1 MKKRVLFFL
10 LLVFVLV
17 LCVACATPDGSTEPS
32 DSEAPDTSTS
42 TGTSETL
49 ADSSTEPDGPPTPEE
64 IKANKYASAGLELT
78 LKVCEQYYDLKKHS
92 LATSLTNRNTTTVWP
107 LAAFIEMLAEAH
119 RMFPEDK
126 TVLKYYTDALDYALA
141 KHLVT
146 NATITPPGGKTFTG
160 ISYYN
165 AGPNWKGDFYY
176 DDNAWICIQLL
187 DAYKQL
193 GKQKYLTLAEKV
205 LEFMWTGWD
214 ETYGGVYWDKTFSGK
229 GICSNGPVCVSYLAA
244 YEITG
249 KAEYLERAKMI
260 YEWCNRM
267 LRNTRGLYN
276 AGIKNIK
283 KTEYDANN
291 LDPWIA
297 AYDQGTM
304 MTSAAMLYKITGEQS
319 YFDELSKTVQSSVSF
334 LFEGTDKMKGNP
346 IFKSWCI
353 GWIVRGEMTAYATDC
368 TTHSKRF
375 MRNMKNVLDKV
386 LKTKDDN
393 GHYDPF
399 FLSGEWWPPADDP
412 DADYFDHDAMQPSG
426 VATVLLLTA
435 HYQLFQAE

>member
-1 MKKRVLFFL
+1 MKKSALFL
-10 LLVFVLV
+10 LLIVFLLIFAVS
-17 LCVACATPDGSTEPS
+17 CTEDTTTEDPSATTTPDEITTTEP
-32 DSEAPDTSTS
+32 EA
-42 TGTSETL
+42 
-49 ADSSTEPDGPPTPEE
+49 DGPPTPEE
-64 IKANKYASAGLELT
+64 IMENPFASAGLELT
-78 LKVCEQYYDLKKHS
+78 LKVCEQYYDLKRHS
-92 LATSLTNRNTTTVWP
+92 LATSLTNRGTTTVWP
-107 LAAFIEMLAEAH
+107 LAAYIEMLAEAH
-119 RMFPEDK
+119 RMFPDNE
-126 TVLKYYTDALDYALA
+126 TVLQYYTDVLDFALP
-141 KHLVT
+141 KHMVT
-146 NATITPPGGKTFTG
+146 NATIKPPSGKVFTN
-160 ISYYN
+160 ITYYN
-165 AGPNWKGDFYY
+165 AGPNWQGDFYY

-193 GKQKYLTLAEKV
+193 GKDKYLRLAEYV

-214 ETYGGVYWDKTFSGK
+214 EQYGGVYWDKTFSGK

-249 KAEYLERAKMI
+249 KAEYLDRAKMI

-283 KTEYDANN
+283 ATKYDEKN

-304 MTSAAMLYKITGEQS
+304 MTSATMLYKITGEQA
-319 YFDELSKTVQSSVSF
+319 YYDDFAKTSASTVGL
-334 LFEGTDKMKGNP
+334 LFEGTSKMKGNP

-353 GWIVRGEMTAYATDC
+353 GWILRGEMSVHAQNYTLHT
-368 TTHSKRF
+368 KRF
-375 MRNMKNVLDKV
+375 MRNMKNVLTEV
-386 LKTKDDN
+386 LKTKDEN

-399 FLSGEWWPPADDP
+399 FLSGEWWPPAEDP

-435 HYQLFQAE
+435 HYQLYQEGK